1 MYDSIIPTA
10 DTIPVHWLWFQ
21 VLLIITFFIHMIL
34 MNFLLGGSLLTV
46 WDILTGKLERRA
58 SGSIPTLVALTVN
71 FGIPPLLFI
80 QVLYGHLFYSSSVM
94 LAVPWILVIP
104 ILIQAYYGAY
114 LFVRKSGSAP
124 LFSKVALVF
133 TSLSL
138 LFVAFMLVNNNTL
151 AIRPERWGIYLNNPG
166 GWNLNLGEPTLL
178 PRYLHFVVAALGIGA
193 LGRAIAY
200 RYSKM
205 DAGEKEGQIRRNLK
219 LFGWITIIQL
229 AVGTWFFLTMPETV
243 WRTFMGGS
251 LGATALM
258 VAGWLLALL
267 ILHSTF
273 TGRFAPAMILGGL
286 EVLVMV
292 IVRDLA
298 RSAYLKEI
306 FHPSQLENVNQ
317 QSPLYV
323 FLLVF
328 VVGLFALYY
337 MIRLMFNAKTSQS

>member
-1 MYDSIIPTA
+1 
-10 DTIPVHWLWFQ
+10 
-21 VLLIITFFIHMIL
+21 
-34 MNFLLGGSLLTV
+34 
-46 WDILTGKLERRA
+46 
-58 SGSIPTLVALTVN
+58 
-71 FGIPPLLFI
+71 
-80 QVLYGHLFYSSSVM
+80 
-94 LAVPWILVIP
+94 
-104 ILIQAYYGAY
+104 
-114 LFVRKSGSAP
+114 
-124 LFSKVALVF
+124 
-133 TSLSL
+133 
-138 LFVAFMLVNNNTL
+138 
-151 AIRPERWGIYLNNPG
+151 
-166 GWNLNLGEPTLL
+166 
-178 PRYLHFVVAALGIGA
+178 
-193 LGRAIAY
+193 
-200 RYSKM
+200 
-205 DAGEKEGQIRRNLK
+205 
-219 LFGWITIIQL
+219 
-229 AVGTWFFLTMPETV
+229 MPETV

-337 MIRLMFNAKTSQS
+337 MIRLMFNAKTSRS